1 MRAALAALVANV
13 GAGLRLA
20 LFRRVSRSDFRIDA
34 AALVLLVVASA
45 LVDVGVER
53 LPAGPDAL
61 FDPTAVGG
69 ELASLAVLVLVA
81 SLLAAAFRDASLAL
95 ALPVVVLAS
104 MLLVQAGMLLPFAPE
119 LVPDAPEWI
128 GDAVHAALLL
138 WYLAVLVRATYVAL
152 EPVRHRALRALAG
165 GALLAAPA
173 LLPDGMIPDA
183 PWWTTAEEAVSA
195 TDGNPASEPVLS
207 LQRQLQDDALAD
219 LADHVPGQAD
229 LYFVA
234 FAPDGASAWRPRV
247 DAARAAIDRRYGQGR
262 SIAYVNDPASFAD
275 TPFATVTHL
284 REALEEIAAA
294 VDPEEDVA
302 MVYVAG
308 RSNPD
313 GTVTA
318 HLPPLG
324 LVPLSGPGLAH
335 LLREAG
341 IRWRIVV
348 LEVCDA
354 APFLVA
360 LDDDDTLVI
369 SAADSGEAPAGCKG
383 GGVPTAFGDA
393 FFGAGMAGAR
403 SLTGAFEAAKASL
416 AAGEATP
423 VMRLGRNIEER
434 LRELG
439 GERQERAAFR
449 LPARRESATR

>member
-1 MRAALAALVANV
+1 V
-13 GAGLRLA
+13 RLA
-20 LFRRVSRSDFRIDA
+20 LFRRVARPDFRIDA

-45 LVDVGVER
+45 VVDVGVER
-53 LPAGPDAL
+53 LLAGPDAL

-69 ELASLAVLVLVA
+69 ELASLAVLVLAA
-81 SLLAAAFRDASLAL
+81 SLLAAAFKDASLAL

-104 MLLVQAGMLLPFAPE
+104 MLLVQAGMLLPLAPE
-119 LVPDAPEWI
+119 VVPDAPEWI
-128 GDAVHAALLL
+128 GDAIHAVLLL

-152 EPVRHRALRALAG
+152 EPASGRALRALAG
-165 GALLAAPA
+165 GALLAAPM

-219 LADHVPGQAD
+219 LTDHVPGQAD

-234 FAPDGASAWRPRV
+234 FAPDGAGPVWRPRV
-247 DAARAAIDRRYGQGR
+247 DAARAAIGRRYGTGR

-294 VDPEEDVA
+294 GDPEEDVA

-354 APFLVA
+354 APFLEA
-360 LDDDDTLVI
+360 LADDDTLVI
-369 SAADSGEAPAGCKG
+369 SAADSGQAPAGCTG
-383 GGVPTAFGDA
+383 GGEPTAFGDA
-393 FFGAGMAGAR
+393 FFGKGMAGAR
-403 SLTGAFEAAKASL
+403 SLAGAFEAAKASL